1 MDQNKLN
8 EILKMCKNRID
19 RNESY
24 DNLKVIHGADVFAQI
39 DNELEAYKSK
49 KTPKSIN
56 FWQIKASMN
65 AWENDGTDEF
75 INHTNEGS
83 EFKQEKVHHGLKD
96 NIDDIVFYYNGAT
109 HTTAKHPTIGIFLI
123 CKIISKADHNGDIK
137 LKVIKNLKDDPFVL
151 EQSEFSEL
159 EKKVNGLGIN
169 GKVYKF
175 LESDNPQALY
185 DSTMNS
191 GLS

>member
-24 DNLKVIHGADVFAQI
+24 DNLKVLHGADVFAQI

-49 KTPKSIN
+49 KAPKSIH
-56 FWQIKASMN
+56 FWQIKASMSV
-65 AWENDGTDEF
+65 WENDGTDEF
-75 INHTNEGS
+75 INHTNDCN
-83 EFKQEKVHHGLKD
+83 EFKQEKVHHRLKN

-109 HTTAKHPTIGIFLI
+109 QTTAKYPTVGIYLI

-137 LKVIKNLKDDPFVL
+137 LKVIKNLKDNPFVL
-151 EQSEFSEL
+151 EETEFSEL
-159 EKKVNGLGIN
+159 EKKINALGIN
-169 GKVYKF
+169 GKNYKF
-175 LESDNPQALY
+175 LDSDNPQALY
-185 DSTMNS
+185 DSAINS
-191 GLS
+191 

>member
-1 MDQNKLN
+1 MNQSDLN
-8 EILKMCKNRID
+8 VILTMCKKRID
-19 RNESY
+19 DGKDYDDIRNK
-24 DNLKVIHGADVFAQI
+24 NHTDVFAEI

-56 FWQIKASMN
+56 FWQIKASMS
-65 AWENDGTDEF
+65 AWENDSTDEF

-83 EFKQEKVHHGLKD
+83 EFKQEKVHHGLKN
-96 NIDDIVFYYNGAT
+96 NINDIVFYYNGAT
-109 HTTAKHPTIGIFLI
+109 HTTAKYPTIGIFLI

-191 GLS
+191 